1 MKLDTILKDADWF
14 LVGVICGL
22 IVELIIA
29 LSK

>member
-14 LVGVICGL
+14 LAGVICGF

-29 LSK
+29 LAQ